1 MESSISINYSSY
13 CIEDL
18 LDAKEKIDRDKYPE
32 NYQSLQAELSARDA
46 ELAAYHLKMS
56 NQAHPNEKIV
66 AKSCSLIRIFSIS
79 LIGFLVSLPFSL
91 TSNIGDMSTSD
102 KFWSF
107 VIVLMAG
114 LPLLH
119 SFLKGWTLSRHGVA
133 TLANDVLSYTIM
145 QSFYSFVVFYIITS
159 TTLRW

>member
-13 CIEDL
+13 CIEEL

-32 NYQSLQAELSARDA
+32 NYQSLLSELSARDI

-56 NQAHPNEKIV
+56 NQAQQNEEIV
-66 AKSCSLIRIFSIS
+66 AKSCSPMRVLSIS
-79 LIGFLVSLPFSL
+79 LLGFFVSLPFAL
-91 TSNIGDMSTSD
+91 TSNIGDMGTSD

-119 SFLKGWTLSRHGVA
+119 SFIKGWTLSRHGVV

-145 QSFYSFVVFYIITS
+145 QSFYSFVVFYIITA
-159 TTLRW
+159 TALRW